1 MASKIITPICV
12 PIPDEVFSITL
23 KDRAEVKVRR
33 YINNGKPCLVLSHGN
48 GFAIDAYAP
57 FWEPLREKFELCVY
71 DQRHHGWNN
80 PAPTQTAGF
89 ELFANDLDNIIT
101 RLREIY
107 PATPLFGVYHSLS
120 AIAALLHAT
129 SYNNPLDA
137 LILFDPPL
145 QPPKGHILY
154 DLAHNFEMMLS
165 GWSRKRQ
172 NEFHSPDELADQ
184 FTKSR
189 SLSGW
194 ISGAH
199 HLMAQSTLK
208 QYGDKWYLICPPD
221 IESQIYLDS
230 ADLIIWDF
238 YSKLHIPVAII
249 NADPAHPA
257 KQAPAQVCSSLVNE
271 IDMPFRMIEGTT
283 HLLQI
288 EKPQECRNALFALL
302 RQMIA

>member
-1 MASKIITPICV
+1 MASKMITQIRV
-12 PIPDEVFSITL
+12 PIPDEEFSITL
-23 KDRAEVKVRR
+23 KDRAAVKVRR

-57 FWEPLREKFELCVY
+57 FWEPLLEKFELCIY

-80 PAPTQTAGF
+80 PAPIKTAGF

-101 RLREIY
+101 RLRKIY

-129 SYNNPLDA
+129 SYSNPLDA

-145 QPPKGHILY
+145 QPPKGHVLY
-154 DLAHNFEMMLS
+154 DFAYNFEMMLS

-172 NEFHSPDELADQ
+172 KEFHSPDELADQ
-184 FTKSR
+184 FIKSR

-230 ADLIIWDF
+230 ANLIMWDF
-238 YSKLHIPVAII
+238 YSKLDIPVAII
-249 NADPAHPA
+249 NADPGHPA
-257 KQAPAQVCSSLVNE
+257 KQAPAQVCTSLINE
-271 IDMPFRMIEGTT
+271 IDVPFRMIEGTT

>member
-1 MASKIITPICV
+1 MASKMITPICV

>member
-1 MASKIITPICV
+1 MASKMIAPIRV

-230 ADLIIWDF
+230 ANLIIWDF
-238 YSKLHIPVAII
+238 FSKLHIPVAII

-271 IDMPFRMIEGTT
+271 IDMPSRMIEGTT